1 AGRAR
6 HRGRHAVRRVLR
18 RPPSG
23 RAGLLGGAAYVARRT
38 AAQAAIVWAVA
49 AAAMV
54 LMTAAD
60 GAGSSVWDM
69 LEQGAFGTLYDAME
83 PPNAWTVS
91 ALAAVIVAVV
101 LRAALHWTTV
111 AATLCLSVPAVV
123 APGMV
128 GNNGQGPITIR
139 PPICSCSIRRPPPC
153 GWASSSPPGPTCAR

>member
-1 AGRAR
+1 
-6 HRGRHAVRRVLR
+6 
-18 RPPSG
+18 
-23 RAGLLGGAAYVARRT
+23 
-38 AAQAAIVWAVA
+38 
-49 AAAMV
+49 MV

-128 GNNGQGPITIR
+128 GNNGQGADHDQATNLLLLHSAAAALWLGVLIATWAHLR
-139 PPICSCSIRRPPPC
+139 TADRHKTAAAVEVVRRV
-153 GWASSSPPGPTCAR
+153 R